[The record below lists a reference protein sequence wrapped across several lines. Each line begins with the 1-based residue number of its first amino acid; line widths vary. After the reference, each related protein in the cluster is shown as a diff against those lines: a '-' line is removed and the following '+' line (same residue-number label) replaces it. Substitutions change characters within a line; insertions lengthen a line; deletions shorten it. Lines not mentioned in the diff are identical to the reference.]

1 MQLPQGGVMETEE
14 YNLSDMS
21 DEEKNELIFTLSDQL
36 NTTHAVMATLFNA
49 MQAFRH
55 RLMAFD
61 VFGKRAAII
70 RDTEWRMRI
79 ILGSALASLDVDVE
93 QLEADAEFERMTAD
107 LDVDDDEDS

>member
-1 MQLPQGGVMETEE
+1 METEE

-61 VFGKRAAII
+61 VFGKRGAII

-107 LDVDDDEDS
+107 LDMDDDEDS